1 MNGTKSIKAAAMD
14 LLVQRLFRNLSKQYE
29 AEIKRSIAALPPVEL
44 SKAQIEEIQDYWQ
57 THFGQK
63 ITTLWHEFFLART
76 GNFSP
81 KYIPTSV
88 WRSSIV
94 YTLNFNRFADAYA
107 DKGGYDTLFPN
118 VCRPKTFIKCV
129 NGYYYTDRAA
139 ITREEA
145 LRLCSNLDAAIIK
158 PTLGGTWGNGVSLI
172 QTKDGKIVNKEN
184 IESVEQL
191 FSRYGRSFIVQEK
204 IEQHPAMS
212 ALNPDSVNTLRV
224 MTYRNEKEVVVLY
237 SVLRIGR
244 KGKSVDNETAGGIKV
259 DVDVNTGRIKGY
271 ATGTPKEGMIYKT
284 DCGTELENYQIPCY
298 DALLSKAK
306 ELHLQLPYLNIIG
319 WDFTIGSN
327 NEPIMIE
334 FNICPDLSQVAHGPA
349 FGEYTEEILHVAQG
363 RPNTRGFMLGGKSD
377 LFYDF

>member
-1 MNGTKSIKAAAMD
+1 MSNTKGIKDAALD
-14 LLVQRLFRNLSKQYE
+14 LLVHRFRNNLNKKYE
-29 AEIKRSIAALPPVEL
+29 AEIKKSIETLPPVEL
-44 SKAQIEEIQDYWQ
+44 SKTQIDEIQDYWQ

-94 YTLNFNRFADAYA
+94 YTLNYHRFADTYA
-107 DKGGYDTLFPN
+107 DKGFYDTLFSN
-118 VCRPKTFIKCV
+118 VCRPKTFVKCV
-129 NGYYYTDRAA
+129 NGYFYTDKES
-139 ITREEA
+139 ISREEA
-145 LRLCSNLDAAIIK
+145 LRLCSNLDSAIIK

-172 QTKDGKIVNKEN
+172 KTKDGKVVNKEKIN
-184 IESVEQL
+184 SVEQL
-191 FSRYGRSFIVQEK
+191 FSQYGRSFIIQEK
-204 IEQHPAMS
+204 IEQHPAMA

-237 SVLRIGR
+237 SVIRIGR
-244 KGKSVDNETAGGIKV
+244 KGKSVDNETAGGIKA
-259 DVDVNTGRIKGY
+259 DVDITTGRIKGC
-271 ATGTPKEGMIYKT
+271 ATGTPKEGLIYKT

-298 DALLSKAK
+298 NALLNKAK

-327 NEPIMIE
+327 NEPVMIE

-349 FGEYTEEILHVAQG
+349 FGEYTEEILHLAKE

-377 LFYDF
+377 LFYGF

>member
-1 MNGTKSIKAAAMD
+1 MYKTKNIKDATID
-14 LLVQRLFRNLSKQYE
+14 LLVQRFRYSLNKKYE
-29 AEIKRSIAALPPVEL
+29 AEIKKSIAALPPVKL
-44 SKAQIEEIQDYWQ
+44 SKIQVEEIQDYWQ

-94 YTLNFNRFADAYA
+94 YTLNYHRFADTYS
-107 DKGGYDTLFPN
+107 DKGFYDTLLPN
-118 VCRPKTFIKCV
+118 VCHPKTFVKCV
-129 NGYYYTDRAA
+129 NGYFYTDRVP
-139 ITREEA
+139 ISKEDA
-145 LRLCSNLDAAIIK
+145 LRLCSNLDSAIIK

-172 QTKDGKIVNKEN
+172 QTKDGKVVNKEKTN
-184 IESVEQL
+184 TVEQL
-191 FSRYGRSFIVQEK
+191 FSQYGRSFIVQEK
-204 IEQHPAMS
+204 IEQHPAMA

-237 SVLRIGR
+237 SVIRIGR
-244 KGKSVDNETAGGIKV
+244 KGKSVDNETAGGIKA
-259 DVDVNTGRIKGY
+259 DVDLDTGRIKGY
-271 ATGTPKEGMIYKT
+271 ATGTPKEGLIYKT

-298 DALLSKAK
+298 DALLNKAK

-349 FGEYTEEILHVAQG
+349 FGDYTEEILHLAKE
-363 RPNTRGFMLGGKSD
+363 RPNTRGFILGGGSD
-377 LFYDF
+377 LFYS